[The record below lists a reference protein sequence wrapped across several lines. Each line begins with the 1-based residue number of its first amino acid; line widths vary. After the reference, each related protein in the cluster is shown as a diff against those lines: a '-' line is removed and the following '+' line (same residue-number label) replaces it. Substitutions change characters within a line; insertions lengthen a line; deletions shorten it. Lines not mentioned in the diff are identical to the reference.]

1 MSNLFD
7 SSNYPTREPGLAEY
21 GSPIVAGDFTP
32 WKKTGIED
40 DYPSAS
46 YSVAYQFTLNGAP
59 TDGYT
64 VAGSVSS
71 SEWIFEIPAATT
83 AGFTPGIYQWN
94 LYATRTSDSE
104 RVRLDSGSWEVVP
117 NIRTDTST
125 DVQSH
130 ARKVLS
136 AIEAVI
142 EGRAS
147 QDQMSY
153 SIAGRSLA
161 RMPIEDLLLFRDRYR
176 SEWLKDKRLA
186 RARKGYGNDGIILSR
201 LQGGG

>member
-7 SSNYPTREPGLAEY
+7 ATNYPTREPGLAEY

-32 WKKTGIED
+32 WKRTGIED
-40 DYPSAS
+40 DYPAAT

-71 SEWIFEIPAATT
+71 SEWQFEIAAATS
-83 AGFTPGIYQWN
+83 AGYTPGIYQWN
-94 LYATRTSDSE
+94 LYVTRTSDSE
-104 RVRLDSGSWEVVP
+104 RLRLDSGSWEVVS

-125 DVQSH
+125 DPQSE
-130 ARKVLS
+130 ARKVLT
-136 AIEAVI
+136 AIQAVI
-142 EGRAS
+142 RGRAS

-161 RMPIEDLLLFRDRYR
+161 RMPIEDLLKFKNEYMA
-176 SEWLKDKRLA
+176 EWIKETRLE
-186 RARKGYGNDGIILSR
+186 RARKGLGNDGIILSR
-201 LQGGG
+201 LVS

>member
-1 MSNLFD
+1 VLPSVKL
-7 SSNYPTREPGLAEY
+7 
-21 GSPIVAGDFTP
+21 IP
-32 WKKTGIED
+32 WKRTGIED
-40 DYPSAS
+40 DYPAAT

-64 VAGSVSS
+64 VAGSVSN
-71 SEWIFEIPAATT
+71 SEWIFEIPSAIT
-83 AGFTPGIYQWN
+83 AGYTPGIYQWN
-94 LYATRTSDSE
+94 LYVTRTSGSE
-104 RVRLDSGSWEVVP
+104 RLRLDSGSWEVVS

-130 ARKVLS
+130 ARKVLT

-176 SEWLKDKRLA
+176 AEWIKQKRLS
-186 RARKGYGNDGIILSR
+186 RGRKGRGNAGIILSR

>member
-7 SSNYPTREPGLAEY
+7 ATNYPTREPGLAEY

-40 DYPSAS
+40 DYPAAT
-46 YSVAYQFTLNGAP
+46 YSVAYQCTSNVAS

-64 VAGSVSS
+64 VPGSVSS
-71 SEWIFEIPAATT
+71 SEWIFEIPSATT
-83 AGFTPGIYQWN
+83 AGYTPGIYQWN

-104 RVRLDSGSWEVVP
+104 RLRLDSGSWEVVS
-117 NIRTDTST
+117 NIRIDTST
-125 DVQSH
+125 DVQSE
-130 ARKVLS
+130 ARKVLT
-136 AIEAVI
+136 AIQAVI
-142 EGRAS
+142 RGRAS

-161 RMPIEDLLLFRDRYR
+161 RMPIEDLLKFKNEYMA
-176 SEWLKDKRLA
+176 EWIKETRLE
-186 RARKGYGNDGIILSR
+186 RARKGLGNDGIILSR
-201 LQGGG
+201 LVS